1 MHWLLLFV
9 IVIFKGESIL
19 SLNKWFFKRGTSI
32 TAKVVCDSVSEQG
45 VRLTT
50 FEIEYPR
57 IVMSEFNTHRCLVGD
72 TLLSFDL
79 PSGIENGGRKKYNMT
94 MKDFHDKWHTGSKPR
109 KSKPFKTAD
118 LSVIKGDE
126 VYTCKQLS
134 QLLNLSV
141 SNLRTLCRKGK
152 LESINSEGKLRSE
165 DYKILGKVFIEYREN
180 QEDNVFSVKN
190 RLKNMKLRFYNT
202 DTGRIENTTITDIWS
217 NGVERVFELKV
228 EGSNLRGTGNHPIL
242 TQRGWV
248 QLKDVTLDDFVY
260 TSKKS
265 VSEDNRKD
273 PKRFQNIDGMWR
285 CQWQRDFKRKYVEDF
300 GSVCSSCGVTSELDV
315 HHIIPVYKNPSLAF
329 DETNVVCI
337 CKSCHDYAHRE
348 QGWQTD
354 NYAELIGVLTKVV
367 SVEDTGEYE
376 EVYDLTVE
384 HEQHNFL
391 ANDIVVHNC
400 VSKNS
405 SSSRAIPVSKMLE
418 HTKKVNLKPVYFGSK
433 QSGMQAGDELVGE
446 DLQYAKST
454 WESALHSMVH
464 SAKILDGCGV
474 AKEVCNRLVE
484 PFQLVKV
491 VCTATDWDNFFNLR
505 LHPDADPN
513 ICMLAYKMYKAM
525 EESNPIK
532 LKVGEYHLPYV
543 NVGWNGKG
551 EMCYFDE
558 DFNSVELEQA
568 IRLSAASC
576 ASVSYRT
583 EGMTLEKADKIFDM
597 LIKAEVIHASPFE
610 HLATPVKPKYNELGY
625 IRVNCSE
632 PESWEVGV
640 THTNKQG
647 ELCSGNLRGWIQY
660 RHLLPSNTCWE
671 FNFDERMNLFS

>member
-1 MHWLLLFV
+1 MLD
-9 IVIFKGESIL
+9 KS
-19 SLNKWFFKRGTSI
+19 FFNRKTNI
-32 TAKVVCDSVSEQG
+32 TAKVVCDSINEQG
-45 VRLTT
+45 IRLTT

-79 PSGIENGGRKKYNMT
+79 PSGIENGDRKKYNMT

-109 KSKPFKTAD
+109 KSKPFKTTD
-118 LSVIKGDE
+118 LGVIKCDE

-152 LESINSEGKLRSE
+152 LKSINSEGKLRSE

-180 QEDNVFSVKN
+180 QKDNVSSIKH

-217 NGVERVFELKV
+217 NGVERVYELKV
-228 EGSNLRGTGNHPIL
+228 EGSSLRGTGNHPIL

-315 HHIIPVYKNPSLAF
+315 HHIVPVYKDPSLAF

-337 CKSCHDYAHRE
+337 CTECHANVHRE
-348 QGWQTD
+348 QGWQAD
-354 NYAELIGVLTKVV
+354 NYAELIGVLTKVI

-376 EVYDLTVE
+376 EVYDLTVQ

-418 HTKKVNLKPVYFGSK
+418 HTKNINLKPVYFGSNK
-433 QSGMQAGDELVGE
+433 SGMQAGDELVGE

-454 WESALHSMVH
+454 WESALLNMVH

-513 ICMLAYKMYKAM
+513 ICMLAYKMYEAM
-525 EESNPIK
+525 QESKPFE
-532 LKVGEYHLPYV
+532 LKVGEWHLPFV
-543 NVGWNGKG
+543 DKLL
-551 EMCYFDE
+551 DE
-558 DFNSVELEQA
+558 NLNLISYGVSHEDVTYGTMHRPVTLEQA
-568 IRLSAASC
+568 IKLSAASC

-610 HLATPVKPKYNELGY
+610 HLATPVKPKFNELGKV
-625 IRVNCSE
+625 RVNCSE
-632 PESWEVGV
+632 HQSWEEGI
-640 THTNKQG
+640 THMNKQG
-647 ELCSGNLRGWIQY
+647 ELCSGNLRGFIQY
-660 RHLLPSNTCWE
+660 RHLLPNNTSWS
-671 FNFDERMNLFS
+671 FDFEERMKLFN